1 MIVIQKRALGIF
13 YSIKRPLLEGV
24 HFGTSIVSSAL
35 INPGNTVTSTNLF
48 IDLIYSS
55 FTAPIKLNILNV
67 FFGLALSLRKK
78 GLINLH
84 TQIPF

>member
-55 FTAPIKLNILNV
+55 FTAPIKLNLVNV
-67 FFGLALSLRKK
+67 FWTGFVVPKK
-78 GLINLH
+78 G
-84 TQIPF
+84 